1 MNILATLLRI
11 NGTILDYH
19 IYYLGFSFVG
29 PPVTQTLQ
37 QIAIF
42 FRYFFPTTGLSTIF
56 VHSIVLSDC
65 HPYSSGQTY
74 LLCVVSLAVY
84 DILQL
89 LGCLFPFLLIQS
101 EAKDIISTKN
111 MAVSGMNPG
120 PPRVQVVSVL
130 PAGRVGLTPHER
142 TDFNSWRESIIKNKT
157 KQKSVICSRFIL
169 TPKSWQYILS
179 WLIETLRYPVRKG
192 TFKSWNHYHY
202 LNLRNH
208 LLRKKVKVLDVLY
221 TIVTPKMKKRR
232 FLVVSAYTRMRAHT
246 YTCVCVSV
254 RAYMCVSARDLN

>member
-1 MNILATLLRI
+1 MSDHLLHKRF
-11 NGTILDYH
+11 NRLPF
-19 IYYLGFSFVG
+19 FSD
-29 PPVTQTLQ
+29 
-37 QIAIF
+37 IF
-42 FRYFFPTTGLSTIF
+42 FLLPVYQRYLYT
-56 VHSIVLSDC
+56 IVLSDC

-232 FLVVSAYTRMRAHT
+232 FLVVSAYTRMGAHT
-246 YTCVCVSV
+246 HTRVCVC
-254 RAYMCVSARDLN
+254 RCAHICVCLHAI